1 VSQSDVVTL
10 ARQGDP
16 DAIATLMNRALRS
29 QQITVKAVRRD
40 QHLYVILTAQQL
52 PDQSA
57 CVRVVQNGML
67 RLAATAIQLVTI
79 AGQQLNQDDP
89 SWFETLT
96 LGEMMRS
103 HDVASAA
110 SPPDLKSPLRSAVTS
125 TQHKVKPAK
134 KPRKKAKKQPNFK
147 LPVITFPPLPIP
159 TKVLT
164 PFIFVGCVGLA
175 FLPLSRWVINNYQDT
190 ISQWKTQAS
199 SQLQVARNT
208 LINTSQTLQSTFD
221 QLPDFPGLTAFSR
234 AASNSETLLDTST
247 VDNLNKFS
255 DIALTTIQ
263 NPVSPDTRIK
273 LKAVGDIIPGTNYPS
288 NKLHPNK
295 TALFQ
300 SVKPALQGSD
310 ILFGNFESTLTN
322 YPKSAKNIGRGLV
335 FAFRTP
341 PSYTSILQDAGFD
354 VLSVANNHS
363 FDFYETGFTDTIDNL
378 NQAGMKAVGRKED
391 IIYHEAKGVKFAF
404 IGFSYFSVHNNM
416 HDLEAATALVKKAD
430 ENADIIVI
438 SVHAGAE
445 GTSALNV
452 RNKTEYFYG
461 ENRGNKVLFA
471 HTLIDAGADLVL
483 GHGPHV
489 PRALELY
496 NGKLIA
502 YSLGNFM
509 GYRTLSSRGKLGYS
523 LVLEADL
530 DPVGNFTGGK
540 IIPIHINSKGIPYM
554 DSKFR
559 SVGLIRQLTQNNFP
573 KTPLKI
579 EEDGEVLVKEEK

>member
-1 VSQSDVVTL
+1 MSQPDVVTL

-16 DAIATLMNRALRS
+16 NAIAALINRALRS
-29 QQITVKAVRRD
+29 QGVRAKAVRRD

-52 PDQSA
+52 PNQSA

-67 RLAATAIQLVTI
+67 RLGATTIKLVTI
-79 AGQQLNQDDP
+79 AGQQLNQNSP
-89 SWFETLT
+89 SWFQTLT
-96 LGEMMRS
+96 LAEIMRS
-103 HDVASAA
+103 QPTLNSFLHPP
-110 SPPDLKSPLRSAVTS
+110 SPTAPDPVPPQKRL
-125 TQHKVKPAK
+125 K
-134 KPRKKAKKQPNFK
+134 KPSLFPSFQ
-147 LPVITFPPLPIP
+147 LPIITFPPLPIP
-159 TKVLT
+159 TKILT
-164 PFIFVGCVGLA
+164 PFIFAGCVGLA
-175 FLPLSRWVINNYQDT
+175 FFPLSQWVIQNYQDT
-190 ISQWKTQAS
+190 IVELKTQTS
-199 SQLQVARNT
+199 RQLNRVPQTFTTVSQNV
-208 LINTSQTLQSTFD
+208 QSIFA
-221 QLPDFPGLTAFSR
+221 QLPSLPNFKALST
-234 AASNSETLLDTST
+234 AASPPTPIPDTAT

-255 DIALTTIQ
+255 EIALTTIQ
-263 NPVSPDTRIK
+263 NPVSPETRVKI
-273 LKAVGDIIPGTNYPS
+273 KAVGDIIPGTNFPA

-295 TALFQ
+295 TVLFK

-341 PSYTSILQDAGFD
+341 PSYTSILEDAGFD

-363 FDFYETGFTDTIDNL
+363 FDFYETGFTDTINNL

-391 IIYHEAKGVKFAF
+391 IIYHEAKGVRFAF

-430 ENADIIVI
+430 ENADVVVI

-461 ENRGNKVLFA
+461 ENRGNKVLFS

-489 PRALELY
+489 PRAMELY
-496 NGKLIA
+496 KGKLIA

-559 SVGLIRQLTQNNFP
+559 SVGLIRKLTQSNFP
-573 KTPLKI
+573 NTPLKI
-579 EEDGEVLVKEEK
+579 DGEGRILVKE

>member
-1 VSQSDVVTL
+1 MSQSDVVTM

-16 DAIATLMNRALRS
+16 DAIATLINRALHS
-29 QQITVKAVRRD
+29 QQISAKTVRRD

-67 RLAATAIQLVTI
+67 RLGVTAIQLVTI
-79 AGQQLNQDDP
+79 AGQQFNQASP

-96 LGEMMRS
+96 LAEMMQS
-103 HDVASAA
+103 KSDIN
-110 SPPDLKSPLRSAVTS
+110 SPLPPPTPSIQKT
-125 TQHKVKPAK
+125 VKPTK
-134 KPRKKAKKQPNFK
+134 KSRKKVKKQPNFQ
-147 LPVITFPPLPIP
+147 LPIITFPPLPIP

-164 PFIFVGCVGLA
+164 PFIFAGCVGLA
-175 FLPLSRWVINNYQDT
+175 FLPLSRWAIQNYQDT
-190 ISQWKTQAS
+190 FEQWEVQTNR
-199 SQLQVARNT
+199 QLQVARNT
-208 LINTSQTLQSTFD
+208 LKNTSQALQSTVD
-221 QLPDFPGLTAFSR
+221 QLPDFPRFNLFSQATSTPESIPDTA
-234 AASNSETLLDTST
+234 T

-255 DIALTTIQ
+255 EIALTTIQ
-263 NPVSPDTRIK
+263 NPVTPDTRIK

-295 TALFQ
+295 SVLFQ

-391 IIYHEAKGVKFAF
+391 IIYHEAKGVRFAF
-404 IGFSYFSVHNNM
+404 IGFSYFNVHNNM

-430 ENADIIVI
+430 ENADIVVI

-471 HTLIDAGADLVL
+471 HTLIDAGADLIL

-496 NGKLIA
+496 NDKLIA

-509 GYRTLSSRGKLGYS
+509 GYRTLSSQGKLGYS

-540 IIPIHINSKGIPYM
+540 IIPIHINSQGIPYM

-573 KTPLKI
+573 NTPLKI
-579 EEDGEVLVKEEK
+579 EGDGKIVVKEEGN

>member
-1 VSQSDVVTL
+1 MSQSDVVTL

-16 DAIATLMNRALRS
+16 DAIAMLINRALRA
-29 QQITVKAVRRD
+29 QKITAKTVRRD
-40 QHLYVILTAQQL
+40 QHLYVILTAQKL
-52 PDQSA
+52 PNQAA

-67 RLAATAIQLVTI
+67 RLGITTLKLVTI
-79 AGQQLNQDDP
+79 AGQQLNQESP

-96 LGEMMRS
+96 LAEMMRS
-103 HDVASAA
+103 RSVASAVSQPHLNSELHPP
-110 SPPDLKSPLRSAVTS
+110 SPPTQNRVESP
-125 TQHKVKPAK
+125 HKNHKTAK
-134 KPRKKAKKQPNFK
+134 KKNTFK
-147 LPVITFPPLPIP
+147 LPIITFPPLPIP

-164 PFIFVGCVGLA
+164 PFIFAGCVGLA
-175 FLPLSRWVINNYQDT
+175 FFPLSHWVVQNYQET
-190 ISQWKTQAS
+190 IAELKNQTYR
-199 SQLQVARNT
+199 QLQKGSQAVKT
-208 LINTSQTLQSTFD
+208 VSQTVQSTVNKI
-221 QLPDFPGLTAFSR
+221 PSFPRLAAFSKTPSTTD
-234 AASNSETLLDTST
+234 AIPDKTT

-255 DIALTTIQ
+255 EIALSTIQ
-263 NPVSPDTRIK
+263 NPVSPETRVK
-273 LKAVGDIIPGTNYPS
+273 LKAVGDIIPGTNFPS

-295 TALFQ
+295 TVLFK

-363 FDFYETGFTDTIDNL
+363 FDFYETGFTDTINNL

-391 IIYHEAKGVKFAF
+391 IIYHEAKGVRFAF
-404 IGFSYFSVHNNM
+404 IGFSYFNVHNNM
-416 HDLEAATALVKKAD
+416 HDLKAATALVKKAD
-430 ENADIIVI
+430 ENADVVVI

-461 ENRGNKVLFA
+461 ENRGNKVLFS

-489 PRALELY
+489 PRAMELY
-496 NGKLIA
+496 KGKLIA

-523 LVLEADL
+523 LILEADL

-540 IIPIHINSKGIPYM
+540 IIPIHINSKGIPYI
-554 DSKFR
+554 DHKFR
-559 SVGLIRQLTQNNFP
+559 SVGLIRQLTQSNFP
-573 KTPLKI
+573 NTPLKI
-579 EEDGEVLVKEEK
+579 DGEGQILVQE